1 MGRVGS
7 WIQRTKCLVI
17 LQRVFVYHS
26 GARTGI
32 KEGRLAL
39 PFPADRERGPMGT
52 VESQFLFSATY
63 LCQPAGRKNSFQTDL
78 THGEMG
84 PRPWHRF
91 LMMLQVW
98 CVTEIFGGHMPV
110 FYGHFYKETYLAVE
124 LSLTW
129 RSLVQKGCEALR
141 VKKVEQRIFPTVWT
155 SGPVIL
161 FIDSHS
167 PWGLGT
173 ELELRT
179 NMEDKLEEAQG
190 LARAPTFY
198 VSLCKLPWTPG

>member
-1 MGRVGS
+1 MGRVGVES
-7 WIQRTKCLVI
+7 KEPDAWWFYRGFLCITRGRGLV
-17 LQRVFVYHS
+17 LKRAGSHCHS
-26 GARTGI
+26 QLIEREAPW
-32 KEGRLAL
+32 GRLNPSFYSL
-39 PFPADRERGPMGT
+39 P
-52 VESQFLFSATY
+52 
-63 LCQPAGRKNSFQTDL
+63 L
-78 THGEMG
+78 TSVNPQEGKIASKPTHEEMG

-91 LMMLQVW
+91 LMMLHVW
-98 CVTEIFGGHMPV
+98 CVTEIFSGHMPV
-110 FYGHFYKETYLAVE
+110 FYGHFYKETYLTVE